1 MPRHTSKLPQPP
13 RSTRSSSRLSSKE
26 ASKEAKVKATKAKA
40 TAKAMSQDNPTPGK
54 AQQPGR
60 KRGRPSSPSTLDVSH
75 RVKKHKSVSSKSSTR
90 VLPPVVPSDS
100 ESSDDSKSE
109 SSEDSEDNSES
120 DGDLRGLDAEALR
133 SQFRD
138 ESVTVARRPSSDS
151 ELEDIDTTRSQSAH
165 VHQDSES
172 DDPKEEE
179 FKEAKPSLF
188 LSDDDDDDDED
199 LYTKVAA
206 KSRRSESSR
215 DKARRLEQPR
225 FQDAKPKTPGSRS
238 RQIHHSPSRT
248 SRSHS
253 ASPRSPRDVN
263 DGWESEAHYEPIG
276 PMSRSLSLKHQP
288 TAFRETLQAA
298 ICFVTGDLAFDTA
311 YPDTSV
317 ERHVKYHR
325 QALIKCATSLGYTQL
340 TRRFQKDTELV
351 KLAATVLSSRFSK
364 ARTDCKEVTDAQI
377 EGFYLGTTPPNQV
390 KERLAFLIN
399 DMNYIYPISTGNG
412 PQALDTKRPYWHPAI
427 IASLK
432 HTFFLRD
439 RGSIVNNHSA
449 RFKSSI
455 SDAPGNTQLEV
466 PIAMVCLVST
476 MIHASLQLRKDP
488 VAGGTKATA
497 FKADEFE
504 DVYRGHQMFLQ
515 DLQRTRLKRFHELMH
530 GLYNLLCTSTSTS
543 AVTMSQRAMAR
554 LGPVEE
560 DED

>member
-1 MPRHTSKLPQPP
+1 MPRHTSKASQPP
-13 RSTRSSSRLSSKE
+13 SSTRSSSRLLSKE
-26 ASKEAKVKATKAKA
+26 ATKAAKLKAAKAKA
-40 TAKAMSQDNPTPGK
+40 VTKAQTQDSSAPGK
-54 AQQPGR
+54 VQQSGH
-60 KRGRPSSPSTLDVSH
+60 KRGRPSSPSTPDVSR
-75 RVKKHKSVSSKSSTR
+75 RVKKCKPAPKSPTR
-90 VLPPVVPSDS
+90 ALPPVVPSDS
-100 ESSDDSKSE
+100 ESTDNSKSD
-109 SSEDSEDNSES
+109 SSDSEEDSES
-120 DGDLRGLDAEALR
+120 DGDLRGLDTEALR

-138 ESVTVARRPSSDS
+138 ESVIIAGRPNSPS
-151 ELEDIDTTRSQSAH
+151 ELEDFGSNIHQA
-165 VHQDSES
+165 QDSES
-172 DDPKEEE
+172 DDPNTDD
-179 FKEAKPSLF
+179 FKEVKPSLF
-188 LSDDDDDDDED
+188 LSDDDDDED
-199 LYTKVAA
+199 THAKVAA

-215 DKARRLEQPR
+215 DKARRLEVDNLA
-225 FQDAKPKTPGSRS
+225 FKMRS
-238 RQIHHSPSRT
+238 QAPPVRRAMSMMGGNLRPTTSQLVPWAMSRT
-248 SRSHS
+248 
-253 ASPRSPRDVN
+253 
-263 DGWESEAHYEPIG
+263 
-276 PMSRSLSLKHQP
+276 LSLKHQP

-298 ICFVTGDLAFDTA
+298 IRFVTGDLAFDTA

-325 QALIKCATSLGYTQL
+325 QALIKCATNLGYTHL
-340 TRRFQKDTELV
+340 TQRFQKDTELV

-377 EGFYLGTTPPNQV
+377 EGFYLGTTPPDQV

-399 DMNYIYPISTGNG
+399 DMNYIYPTGAGNG
-412 PQALDTKRPYWHPAI
+412 PQALNTKRPYWHPAV

-439 RGSIVNNHSA
+439 RGSIVNNHST

-455 SDAPGNTQLEV
+455 STAPGSTQLEV

-515 DLQRTRLKRFHELMH
+515 DLQRTRLKHFHELMH
-530 GLYNLLCTSTSTS
+530 GLYNLLCTSISTS

-554 LGPVEE
+554 LGPMEE
-560 DED
+560 DEA